1 MKDELPETAS
11 QQPLQPQHDLPEVIT
26 SVDEQIAKEF
36 SAMHPYIATPPPKR
50 MPNFVGYI
58 SDGFRY
64 HKVIA
69 FPVLIGFILVAGT
82 VTTLALS
89 GGDSSKDQV
98 ALEGDTSSQ
107 TSNED
112 SSTRS
117 DEGYYGTSSS
127 DSSVTNEDTTGS
139 LTGDETLADA
149 EIDPSLILGDEE
161 TTDDFYDPEEP
172 LDLGG
177 PVEDPPVPNDPVDD
191 TPPTVPDTPPAPPTP
206 VPPTASFASFNY
218 ASWKPASGIDTAI
231 RSLSAKADVL
241 GLQEFGPSSHREA
254 LSKVVRECA
263 SCNYGLYM
271 PSTAN
276 GGSTPILWKKD
287 KFQLISK
294 GVVKAYDGQVVE
306 AGSGGTHATTK
317 HVIWVRLKHIAS
329 GRVLFV
335 VNSQLIGSVEKNGAP
350 DRSVPKRLA
359 LYDRHMSLIAT
370 KIKQFQQNNTPV
382 IVTGDFNVNYRKDRQ
397 VRSAMFP
404 YAKTNSVNTWAN
416 WRYLGAPEG
425 GTYGTRL
432 IDYVLVSHITEV
444 TPKSAQLL
452 PAYGS
457 DHRAVNIVLQFN

>member
-1 MKDELPETAS
+1 MKDESPETAA
-11 QQPLQPQHDLPEVIT
+11 QQPPQPQHDLPEVIT

-36 SAMHPYIATPPPKR
+36 SAMHPYVATPPPKR

-58 SDGFRY
+58 SNGFRY
-64 HKVIA
+64 HKLIA
-69 FPVLIGFILVAGT
+69 FPILIGFILVAGT
-82 VTTLALS
+82 VTTVALS
-89 GGDSSKDQV
+89 GGGNQGQV
-98 ALEGDTSSQ
+98 ALGGDTGTQ
-107 TSNED
+107 TSSEN

-117 DEGYYGTSSS
+117 DEDFSSTSSS
-127 DSSVTNEDTTGS
+127 DSTDTNEDTADS
-139 LTGDETLADA
+139 SASDEALTDA

-177 PVEDPPVPNDPVDD
+177 PVEDPPVPSDPVDG
-191 TPPTVPDTPPAPPTP
+191 TPPTVPDTPPTPPTP
-206 VPPTASFASFNY
+206 IPPTASFASYNY
-218 ASWKPASGIDTAI
+218 ASWKPATGIDTAI

-241 GLQEFGPSSHREA
+241 SLQEFGPSSHREA
-254 LSKVVRECA
+254 LSKVVRECTN
-263 SCNYGLYM
+263 CNYALYM

-294 GVVKAYDGQVVE
+294 GSVKVYDGQTVE

-335 VNSQLIGSVEKNGAP
+335 INSQLIGSVEKNGAP

-359 LYDRHMSLIAT
+359 LYDKHMSLIAT

-382 IVTGDFNVNYRKDRQ
+382 VVAGDFNVNYRKDRQ

-404 YAKTNSVNTWAN
+404 YAKTNTVNTWAN

-432 IDYVLVSHITEV
+432 TDYVFVSHITEA

-452 PAYGS
+452 PDYGS
-457 DHRAVNIVLQFN
+457 DHRAVNMVLQFN